1 MSLLW
6 GKRVLPLLVSSI
18 AMAACLSRQHVNAL
32 NLSDRLVRLSPS
44 SRPTY
49 TLTGSVVDS
58 ATAKTIQNAQ
68 IVLMDDSTHRT
79 FYTFTQVDG
88 RFVLDRVPPAPYLML
103 VRRAGYKTYRNA
115 LTAYSGGTEKINVSL
130 APVWPRIEVYKPSLS
145 ERVTGFGSKH
155 DATLTGVVYVNDGPQ
170 YGAEVWIIQLV
181 NGVGRVLGYVWT
193 DQAARYS
200 FDSLPSGV
208 LLLRARYYREQY
220 SAEITLTPGDNF
232 KFIGL
237 GGDSKKLPHDDC
249 EYYVC
254 IAGKAIVD
262 GPILSAQL
270 HGSVTDRFGGP
281 IPSARIT
288 VGYIVSQFA
297 DRARQTWSDSTGRFS
312 LDSLPFNT
320 KITVTFRKPGFS
332 GDRRE
337 TQLEEGDNGLSVRMN
352 AAKTSA
358 TAGPV
363 PPSCHGPDGVT
374 TELLG
379 MVRRILNAK
388 DPANQM
394 FNAKLGLSPVGPEQ
408 VTVSTDEPFCTKA
421 RQAVDSTIYAT
432 NPYAALELPP
442 RTLYVIKIGEHTGVF
457 EPGSTAGEWR
467 PFLLFD
473 PKWKLTNVLA
483 F

>member
-6 GKRVLPLLVSSI
+6 GKRVLPMLVSSI
-18 AMAACLSRQHVNAL
+18 AMANCVSRQDINAL
-32 NLSDRLVRLSPS
+32 NLGDKLVRRSPS

-49 TLTGSVVDS
+49 TLTGSVADS

-68 IVLMDDSTHRT
+68 VVLMNDSTHRT
-79 FYTFTQVDG
+79 LYTFTQVDG
-88 RFVLDRVPPAPYLML
+88 RFVLDRIPPAPYLML

-115 LTAYSGGTEKINVSL
+115 LTAYSGGAEKINVSL
-130 APVWPRIEVYKPSLS
+130 APIWPHIEVYKPSLG
-145 ERVTGFGSKH
+145 ERLIGFGSKR
-155 DATLTGVVYVNDGPQ
+155 DAKLTGVVYVNGGPQ

-181 NGVGRVLGYVWT
+181 NRVGRVLGYVWT

-208 LLLRARYYREQY
+208 FLLRARYYREQY

-237 GGDSKKLPHDDC
+237 GGDSKKPPHDDC

-270 HGSVTDRFGGP
+270 HGSVTDKSGAP
-281 IPSARIT
+281 ITLARIT
-288 VGYIVSQFA
+288 VGYVISQFA
-297 DRARQTWSDSTGRFS
+297 DRARQTWSDSAGRFS
-312 LDSLPFNT
+312 LDRLPFNT
-320 KITVTFRKPGFS
+320 KVTVTFRKPGFS

-337 TQLEEGDNGLSVRMN
+337 TQLEEGDNLLSVQMTG
-352 AAKTSA
+352 AKTTPA
-358 TAGPV
+358 AGAV
-363 PPSCHGPDGVT
+363 PPSCHAPDGVT
-374 TELLG
+374 TELLS

-388 DPANQM
+388 DSVDRK
-394 FNAKLGLSPVGPEQ
+394 FKAKLGLPPVGPEQ

-421 RQAVDSTIYAT
+421 RQVIDSTVYAT
-432 NPYAALELPP
+432 NPYAELELPP
-442 RTLYVIKIGEHTGVF
+442 RTLYVIKIGDHTGVF

-473 PKWKLTNVLA
+473 PKWQLTNILA

>member
-1 MSLLW
+1 MTT
-6 GKRVLPLLVSSI
+6 
-18 AMAACLSRQHVNAL
+18 CLSWQGIHAP
-32 NLSDRLVRLSPS
+32 NLGDRLVTLSPS
-44 SRPTY
+44 SWPTY

-68 IVLMDDSTHRT
+68 VVLMDDSTHRT

-88 RFVLDRVPPAPYLML
+88 RFVLDRVPPARYLML
-103 VRRAGYKTYRNA
+103 VRRAGYKTYKNP
-115 LTAYSGGTEKINVSL
+115 LKAYSGGTERINVSL
-130 APVWPRIEVYKPSLS
+130 APTWPHIEVYKPSLGD
-145 ERVTGFGSKH
+145 RLTGFGSKH
-155 DATLTGVVYVNDGPQ
+155 DAKLTGVVYVNGGPQ

-181 NGVGRVLGYVWT
+181 KGVGRVLGYVWT

-220 SAEITLTPGDNF
+220 SADVTLTPGDNF

-237 GGDSKKLPHDDC
+237 GDDSKKPPHDDC

-254 IAGKAIVD
+254 VGGKAIVD

-270 HGSVTDRFGGP
+270 HGSVTDKSGGP
-281 IPSARIT
+281 IPHARIT
-288 VGYIVSQFA
+288 VGYVISQFA
-297 DRARQTWSDSTGRFS
+297 DRARQAWSDSAGRFS

-320 KITVTFRKPGFS
+320 KITVTFRKPGFA

-337 TQLEEGDNGLSVRMN
+337 TQLEEGDNGVRVRMD
-352 AAKTSA
+352 AAKPSA
-358 TAGPV
+358 IASVV
-363 PPSCHGPDGVT
+363 PPSCHAPDGVT
-374 TELLG
+374 TELLR

-388 DPANQM
+388 DSADKK
-394 FNAKLGLSPVGPEQ
+394 FKAKLGLPPVGPEQ
-408 VTVSTDEPFCTKA
+408 VTVSTDEAFCTRA
-421 RQAVDSTIYAT
+421 RQVVDSTVYAT

-442 RTLYVIKIGEHTGVF
+442 RTLYVINIGDHTGVF

-473 PKWKLTNVLA
+473 PKWKLTDVLA